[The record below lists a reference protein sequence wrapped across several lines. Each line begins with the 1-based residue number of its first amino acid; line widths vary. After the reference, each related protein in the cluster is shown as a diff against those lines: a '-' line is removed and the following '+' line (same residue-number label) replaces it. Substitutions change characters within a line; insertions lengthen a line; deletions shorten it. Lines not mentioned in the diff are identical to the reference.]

1 MKRIIES
8 WRGYL
13 LKESILAAFG
23 EQLSY
28 DENGN
33 LILYHISSTEDI
45 STLDP
50 AIAAQN
56 IKGYTKREYREWDRP
71 RVFFF
76 TRLGQED
83 PGVGRIQGSTYKA
96 VVDPEKV
103 YPLMKDPL
111 KLSYPDKEGEYKQL
125 RLERDGTPAHY
136 PVNRYDM
143 VATLAEAKYGFE
155 GLIYQHGKDPE
166 NLIVALW
173 NPTNVEKFEQDF
185 Y

>member
-1 MKRIIES
+1 M
-8 WRGYL
+8 
-13 LKESILAAFG
+13 
-23 EQLSY
+23 
-28 DENGN
+28 
-33 LILYHISSTEDI
+33 
-45 STLDP
+45 
-50 AIAAQN
+50 
-56 IKGYTKREYREWDRP
+56 
-71 RVFFF
+71 
-76 TRLGQED
+76 
-83 PGVGRIQGSTYKA
+83 IQGSTYKA
-96 VVDPEKV
+96 VVDPENV

-173 NPTNVEKFEQDF
+173 NPTSVEKFYQDF